1 MKKLIALL
9 LCLTLA
15 VSLCACK
22 DKKDGKNSDKNGE
35 AQSQEGGEGTEETTE
50 PFDITTLENYYQD
63 LSEPEVVA
71 DKLTYKIF
79 QAWYDENS
87 LVLEIYFI
95 NGHTEP
101 VTSVWFDELSIYN
114 GDLNEEDAGEFIQGG
129 LISYACVGPVELEEP
144 IPAGSY
150 RIVKLY
156 MPKDLEGYLVDLS
169 MEIVDSYEW

>member
-9 LCLTLA
+9 LFLTLTA
-15 VSLCACK
+15 SLCACK
-22 DKKDGKNSDKNGE
+22 NSKSSKDGSEQGG
-35 AQSQEGGEGTEETTE
+35 AQAEQGGEGAEDSTE
-50 PFDITTLENYYQD
+50 PFDITTLSNYYQD
-63 LSEPEVVA
+63 LSEPEVEE
-71 DKLTYKIF
+71 DKLSYKIF
-79 QAWYDENS
+79 QAWYEDEA
-87 LVLEIYFI
+87 LVLDIYFI

-114 GDLNEEDAGEFIQGG
+114 GDLEEEGELIQGG

-156 MPKDLEGYLVDLS
+156 MPKDLEGYLVDLA
-169 MEIVDSYEW
+169 MDVVDSYEW